1 LGFLIARRRDS
12 SSLEVDH
19 GQELFCGQGDRVAGF
34 VDAGHSR
41 HEAARRFGVS
51 ASFAIKLDARRRET
65 VRPSRRWEPSQ
76 RRRQAGPAS
85 DFLIGRVKAQPDI
98 TMPELAGQ
106 LAAERGVEAAPASI
120 SRVLRNAG
128 FTYKK
133 SPHGRGAW
141 TRRRR

>member
-1 LGFLIARRRDS
+1 MGKS
-12 SSLEVDH
+12 YSLD
-19 GQELFCGQGDRVAGF
+19 LRKRVIGL

-41 HEAARRFGVS
+41 NEAARRFGVS

-65 VRPSRRWEPSQ
+65 GSPEPAVQGRPRGGGKLAPHL
-76 RRRQAGPAS
+76 

-98 TMPELAGQ
+98 TMPELASELEAQ
-106 LAAERGVEAAPASI
+106 RGVVAASASI
-120 SRVLRNAG
+120 SRVLRKAG